1 MIQSSEAFNKFK
13 MALNVYTLQK
23 INKLIKNKRI
33 RNFGIWM
40 MHITNR
46 RYLAIFFD
54 PVLACNLRCRS
65 CYFSDEETRKTLKGR
80 FAKEDL
86 GRIAE
91 VIFPR
96 TMKLQIGCSAEPTLY
111 PHNPEIIRR
120 AKEHGVPYISL
131 TTNANLLT
139 EQMVED
145 MLHEGLNEFTISVHG
160 VKKVTYEYLMHQ
172 ANYET
177 FHASLKI
184 IAEKK
189 MLYPDFKVRM
199 NYTINNLNVE
209 ELADFFDVYGA
220 YNIDILQ
227 LRALKDIGGEIKHV
241 EKDAAFQ
248 TALNKSLGRLRQEC
262 LQRNIYLIEPD
273 NFEDEEN
280 KSIDHHSYY
289 YVSPQMFVDK
299 EMDWKKESFNEFT
312 KRTKFSKVL
321 FQSIFK

>member
-1 MIQSSEAFNKFK
+1 MIQQSTAINSIK
-13 MALNVYTLQK
+13 MAINVYTLQK
-23 INKLIKNKRI
+23 INKLIKNKRL

-65 CYFSDEETRKTLKGR
+65 CYFSDEATRKTLKGK
-80 FAKEDL
+80 FAHEDL

-120 AKEHGVPYISL
+120 AKEHGIPYISL
-131 TTNANLLT
+131 TSNANLMT
-139 EQMVED
+139 EESIVA
-145 MLHEGLNEFTISVHG
+145 MLREGLNEFTISVHG
-160 VKKVTYEYLMHQ
+160 VKKETYEYLMQ
-172 ANYET
+172 NAGFET
-177 FHASLKI
+177 LQTSLGY
-184 IAEKK
+184 IARHKK
-189 MLYPDFKVRM
+189 DYPDFKLRI
-199 NYTINNLNVE
+199 NFTINHLNVE
-209 ELADFFDVYGA
+209 ELADFFDVFGDFD
-220 YNIDILQ
+220 IDILQ

-241 EKDAAFQ
+241 EKDAQFQ
-248 TALNKSLGRLRQEC
+248 QHLQHTLTKLREAC
-262 LQRNIYLIEPD
+262 RTRNVYLIEPD

-299 EMDWKKESFNEFT
+299 DMDWRKETFNEFT

>member
-1 MIQSSEAFNKFK
+1 MIQQSTAINSIK
-13 MALNVYTLQK
+13 MAINVYTLQK
-23 INKLIKNKRI
+23 INKLIKNKRL

-65 CYFSDEETRKTLKGR
+65 CYFSDEATRKTLKGK
-80 FAKEDL
+80 FAHEDL

-120 AKEHGVPYISL
+120 AKEHGIPYISL
-131 TTNANLLT
+131 TSNANLMT
-139 EQMVED
+139 EESIVA
-145 MLHEGLNEFTISVHG
+145 MLREGLNEFTISVHG
-160 VKKVTYEYLMHQ
+160 VKKETYEYLMQ
-172 ANYET
+172 NAGFET
-177 FHASLKI
+177 LQTSLGY
-184 IAEKK
+184 IARHKK
-189 MLYPDFKVRM
+189 DYPDFKLRI
-199 NYTINNLNVE
+199 NFTINHLNVE
-209 ELADFFDVYGA
+209 ELADFFDVFGDFD
-220 YNIDILQ
+220 IDILQ

-241 EKDAAFQ
+241 EKDAQFQ
-248 TALNKSLGRLRQEC
+248 QHLQHTLTKLREAC
-262 LQRNIYLIEPD
+262 RTRNVYLIEPD

-299 EMDWKKESFNEFT
+299 NMDWRKETFNEFT